1 MTPPSMRKPHVVDT
15 STSRR
20 SPRSTCSQQL
30 ASTFLASC
38 QATLVC
44 PSTWRL
50 NHRGSARQLAERR
63 SITLAFQTAAGGE
76 VLLADADT
84 CGGAVAHATM
94 QERLGRPSR
103 LGMPEVPA
111 DVGWL
116 PLA

>member
-1 MTPPSMRKPHVVDT
+1 MRPAGPGCPGLPVDLAAEPP
-15 STSRR
+15 
-20 SPRSTCSQQL
+20 
-30 ASTFLASC
+30 
-38 QATLVC
+38 
-44 PSTWRL
+44 
-50 NHRGSARQLAERR
+50 RGSARQLAERP

-84 CGGAVAHATM
+84 YGGAVAHATM